1 MSNPE
6 ERLVEINHLKKYFH
20 VNKGLLHA
28 VDDVSFYINKGET
41 LGLVGE
47 SGCGKSTTG
56 RTIIR
61 LLEADS
67 GEVNFHGENV
77 LGFNKSQMKTFREH
91 VQMVFQDPYSCLNPR
106 LSVFELIAEP
116 LTNMEEYRRDKK
128 KLDARVRELM
138 DVVGLSRRL
147 INAYPHEL
155 DGGRRQR
162 VGIARA
168 LSVKPEF
175 IVLDEP
181 VSALD
186 VCIQAQII
194 NLLKRLQ
201 MDLGLTY
208 LFISHDL
215 SVVKHISN
223 RIGVMY
229 LGKIVELSD
238 YRSIF
243 SGPLHPYTKALL
255 SAIPIP
261 KVGVEREQIILKGD
275 VPSPVNLP
283 GGCRFAGRC
292 PYVTERCRQE
302 DPELKTQETTT
313 LWPVIWRGKCN
324 GNSRTICM
332 YERKGEKDYEKSE
345 KGGRH
350 PAGTHTGCI
359 LSDRLRRQFFQ
370 GSGGKGYPD
379 SGYYRRSAN
388 IGPACVIH
396 LKQCKQL
403 KSCLRDPG
411 EI

>member
-1 MSNPE
+1 MSNQQ
-6 ERLVEINHLKKYFH
+6 ERLIEINHLKKYFK
-20 VNKGLLHA
+20 VKKGMLHA

-56 RTIIR
+56 RTLIR
-61 LLEADS
+61 LLEADE
-67 GEVNFHGENV
+67 GEVNFHGENI
-77 LGFNKSQMKTFREH
+77 LKYGKNQMKTFREH
-91 VQMVFQDPYSCLNPR
+91 VQMVFQDPYSSLNPR
-106 LSVFELIAEP
+106 LSGFDLIAEP
-116 LTNMEEYRRDKK
+116 LTNIDEYRKDKK
-128 KLDARVRELM
+128 KLDARVRKLM

-168 LSVKPEF
+168 LSVNPEF

-201 MDLGLTY
+201 QEWNLTY

-215 SVVKHISN
+215 SVVKHISS

-238 YRSIF
+238 YKSIF
-243 SGPLHPYTKALL
+243 EHPEHPYTEALL

-292 PYVTERCRQE
+292 PYATERCRQE
-302 DPELKTQETTT
+302 EPELKDIGNHHYVACH
-313 LWPVIWRGKCN
+313 LRG
-324 GNSRTICM
+324 
-332 YERKGEKDYEKSE
+332 
-345 KGGRH
+345 
-350 PAGTHTGCI
+350 
-359 LSDRLRRQFFQ
+359 
-370 GSGGKGYPD
+370 
-379 SGYYRRSAN
+379 
-388 IGPACVIH
+388 
-396 LKQCKQL
+396 
-403 KSCLRDPG
+403 
-411 EI
+411 

>member
-20 VNKGLLHA
+20 VSNVLLHA
-28 VDDVSFYINKGET
+28 VYDGSFYINKGET

-175 IVLDEP
+175 IVP
-181 VSALD
+181 VSYTHLD
-186 VCIQAQII
+186 VY
-194 NLLKRLQ
+194 KRQCGKCGGGIPVLYGPCAWNQ
-201 MDLGLTY
+201 GR
-208 LFISHDL
+208 
-215 SVVKHISN
+215 N
-223 RIGVMY
+223 R
-229 LGKIVELSD
+229 
-238 YRSIF
+238 
-243 SGPLHPYTKALL
+243 
-255 SAIPIP
+255 
-261 KVGVEREQIILKGD
+261 
-275 VPSPVNLP
+275 
-283 GGCRFAGRC
+283 AGR
-292 PYVTERCRQE
+292 PHRRKHFPFLYREGIQRAGRVDTRLLRCRGR
-302 DPELKTQETTT
+302 L
-313 LWPVIWRGKCN
+313 PVMHRLN
-324 GNSRTICM
+324 
-332 YERKGEKDYEKSE
+332 
-345 KGGRH
+345 
-350 PAGTHTGCI
+350 PAF
-359 LSDRLRRQFFQ
+359 LSLFHIKFKKFKKVLD
-370 GSGGKGYPD
+370 
-379 SGYYRRSAN
+379 
-388 IGPACVIH
+388 
-396 LKQCKQL
+396 
-403 KSCLRDPG
+403 
-411 EI
+411 

>member
-1 MSNPE
+1 MNNKTE
-6 ERLVEINHLKKYFH
+6 KLVEINHLKKYFK
-20 VNKGLLHA
+20 VSKGLLHA

-56 RTIIR
+56 RTLIR

-67 GEVNFHGENV
+67 GEVNFHNKNV
-77 LGFNKSQMKTFREH
+77 LSFDKKEMKKFRQN

-106 LSVFELIAEP
+106 LSVFDLIAEP
-116 LTNMEEYRRDKK
+116 LTNMEEYKRDKK

-138 DVVGLSRRL
+138 DIVGLSRRL

-168 LSVKPEF
+168 LSVNPEF

-201 MDLGLTY
+201 QDLGLTY

-238 YRSIF
+238 YKEIF
-243 SGPLHPYTKALL
+243 DNPRHPYTKALL

-261 KVGVEREQIILKGD
+261 KVGIQRERIILKGD

-283 GGCRFAGRC
+283 GGCRFASRC
-292 PYVTERCRQE
+292 PYATERCKSE
-302 DPELKTQETTT
+302 EPELKD
-313 LWPVIWRGKCN
+313 I
-324 GNSRTICM
+324 
-332 YERKGEKDYEKSE
+332 
-345 KGGRH
+345 GGH
-350 PAGTHTGCI
+350 H
-359 LSDRLRRQFFQ
+359 
-370 GSGGKGYPD
+370 YV
-379 SGYYRRSAN
+379 
-388 IGPACVIH
+388 ACHFDTFEGIA
-396 LKQCKQL
+396 K
-403 KSCLRDPG
+403 
-411 EI
+411 

>member
-1 MSNPE
+1 MNEKPE
-6 ERLVEINHLKKYFH
+6 KLLEINHLKKYFRVH
-20 VNKGLLHA
+20 KGLLHA
-28 VDDVSFYINKGET
+28 VDDVSFYINRGET

-61 LLEADS
+61 LLEANS
-67 GEVNFHGENV
+67 GEVIFNGENV
-77 LGFNKSQMKTFREH
+77 LNFDKSKMKNFREH
-91 VQMVFQDPYSCLNPR
+91 AQMVFQDPYSSLNPR

-116 LTNMEEYRRDKK
+116 LTNMKEYQSDRK

-138 DVVGLSRRL
+138 DIAGLSRRL

-168 LSVKPEF
+168 LSVRPDF

-201 MDLGLTY
+201 QDMGLTY

-215 SVVKHISN
+215 SVVKHISS

-238 YRSIF
+238 YKSIF
-243 SGPLHPYTKALL
+243 ENPLHPYTKALL

-261 KVGVEREQIILKGD
+261 KVGAQRERIILKGD

-292 PYVTERCRQE
+292 PNATERCFKE
-302 DPELKTQETTT
+302 EPELREVK
-313 LWPVIWRGKCN
+313 PG
-324 GNSRTICM
+324 
-332 YERKGEKDYEKSE
+332 
-345 KGGRH
+345 
-350 PAGTHTGCI
+350 
-359 LSDRLRRQFFQ
+359 QF
-370 GSGGKGYPD
+370 
-379 SGYYRRSAN
+379 A
-388 IGPACVIH
+388 ACH
-396 LKQCKQL
+396 FAE
-403 KSCLRDPG
+403 D
-411 EI
+411 

>member
-1 MSNPE
+1 MSNSNE
-6 ERLVEINHLKKYFH
+6 KLVEVRHLKKYFK
-20 VNKGLLHA
+20 VSKGLLHA
-28 VDDVSFYINKGET
+28 VDDVSFYINRGET

-56 RTIIR
+56 RTLIR
-61 LLEADS
+61 LLEADG
-67 GEVNFHGENV
+67 GEVNFHGENI
-77 LGFNKSQMKTFREH
+77 LSLDKKQMKKFREN

-106 LSVFELIAEP
+106 LSVFDLIAEP

-138 DVVGLSRRL
+138 DVAGLSRRL
-147 INAYPHEL
+147 INVYPHEL

-168 LSVKPEF
+168 LSVNPEF

-201 MDLGLTY
+201 QELNLTY

-238 YRSIF
+238 YQTIF
-243 SGPLHPYTKALL
+243 ASPRHPYTKALL

-261 KVGVEREQIILKGD
+261 KVGIDRDQIILSGD

-302 DPELKTQETTT
+302 EPKLEH
-313 LWPVIWRGKCN
+313 VG
-324 GNSRTICM
+324 GN
-332 YERKGEKDYEKSE
+332 
-345 KGGRH
+345 
-350 PAGTHTGCI
+350 
-359 LSDRLRRQFFQ
+359 QFV
-370 GSGGKGYPD
+370 
-379 SGYYRRSAN
+379 
-388 IGPACVIH
+388 ACH
-396 LKQCKQL
+396 LAEENK
-403 KSCLRDPG
+403 
-411 EI
+411 

>member
-229 LGKIVELSD
+229 LGNFVEEANKENL
-238 YRSIF
+238 YKN
-243 SGPLHPYTKALL
+243 PMHPYTQALL
-255 SAIPIP
+255 SAVPIP
-261 KVGVEREQIILKGD
+261 DPTVKKERIILEGSI
-275 VPSPVNLP
+275 PSAINPP
-283 GGCRFAGRC
+283 SGCKFHTRC
-292 PYVTERCRQE
+292 PKCMEICKKEAPKKYQVGE
-302 DPELKTQETTT
+302 DHF
-313 LWPVIWRGKCN
+313 VYC
-324 GNSRTICM
+324 
-332 YERKGEKDYEKSE
+332 
-345 KGGRH
+345 
-350 PAGTHTGCI
+350 
-359 LSDRLRRQFFQ
+359 
-370 GSGGKGYPD
+370 
-379 SGYYRRSAN
+379 
-388 IGPACVIH
+388 H
-396 LKQCKQL
+396 LYDKENPNVK
-403 KSCLRDPG
+403 
-411 EI
+411 